1 MTNKIQSSQIKS
13 EAFPSVVE
21 PTTLAKTAAQWV
33 ILFIATFAFLAA
45 CFYAADK
52 EADAVEKQAIE
63 RKANIEKHSAI
74 VGGVR

>member
-1 MTNKIQSSQIKS
+1 MNTKHPIVKS
-13 EAFPSVVE
+13 ELALVNSESE
-21 PTTLAKTAAQWV
+21 PTSIAKTAAQWV

-74 VGGVR
+74 VGGGE

>member
-1 MTNKIQSSQIKS
+1 MS
-13 EAFPSVVE
+13 ELHTE

-52 EADAVEKQAIE
+52 EADAVEKQAVE
-63 RKANIEKHSAI
+63 RKANMEKRS
-74 VGGVR
+74 